1 MCIAIPGKLIAV
13 DGQRGQAD
21 VRGNILSVEL
31 GLVPQARLGDSL
43 LIHAGCAIA
52 IVSETEADE
61 LNELFTMVENYEQ
74 NT

>member
-1 MCIAIPGKLIAV
+1 MCIAVPGKLIAV
-13 DGQRGQAD
+13 DGRRGQAD

-31 GLVPQARLGDSL
+31 GLVPQAQLGDSL

-52 IVSETEADE
+52 VVSEPEADE